1 MSTFH
6 LFASDGRLSEQN
18 VMHNHTGP
26 SRLAGTSHSG
36 ADISPGSAI
45 SATSD
50 SHTHITPTNRYRVAD
65 GITIGGPPLITFV
78 PAVPSD
84 LERILAVF
92 PTQDECRTLL
102 AKFLNFD
109 VMFRLTH
116 APSFTRRAEAQIARL
131 PHADIADAPFLALL
145 TACFCTAI
153 TVSTSLDRVAG
164 ERHMIALHEG
174 LISFCE
180 TQSAYGID
188 YVQALLVNACARLGG
203 GAASPATLFLELGR
217 AYQAALLVGMYQ
229 DQPGESTFQREMRRR
244 LWYQILIQRQ

>member
-1 MSTFH
+1 M
-6 LFASDGRLSEQN
+6 
-18 VMHNHTGP
+18 
-26 SRLAGTSHSG
+26 
-36 ADISPGSAI
+36 
-45 SATSD
+45 
-50 SHTHITPTNRYRVAD
+50 
-65 GITIGGPPLITFV
+65 
-78 PAVPSD
+78 PALCDD
-84 LERILAVF
+84 LCNILAVF
-92 PTQDECRTLL
+92 PAQDECRALL

-109 VMFRLTH
+109 LMFRLVH
-116 APSFTRRAEAQIARL
+116 APSFTRRAEAAIARL
-131 PHADIADAPFLALL
+131 PHAETSEAPFLALL

-153 TVSTSLDRVAG
+153 TVSTSSDRVAG

-180 TQSAYGID
+180 NQGAYTID

-229 DQPGESTFQREMRRR
+229 DQPGETLFQREMRRR